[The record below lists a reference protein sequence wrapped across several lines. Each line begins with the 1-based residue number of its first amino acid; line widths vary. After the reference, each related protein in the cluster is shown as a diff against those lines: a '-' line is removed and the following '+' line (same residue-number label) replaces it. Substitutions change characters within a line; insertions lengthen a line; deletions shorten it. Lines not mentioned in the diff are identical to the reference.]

1 MHLVVGV
8 PEHMRTVSGTLVV
21 YHLRMG
27 LHMCMYT
34 HPEDVA
40 CGIVPL
46 TSLHDGASNH
56 YNVVQ
61 GPSIWDETS

>member
-8 PEHMRTVSGTLVV
+8 PEHMRYVSGTLLV

-27 LHMCMYT
+27 CAHVHIL
-34 HPEDVA
+34 HPEDVV
-40 CGIVPL
+40 CGMYPL
-46 TSLHDGASNH
+46 TSLHGGASNH

-61 GPSIWDETS
+61 RA